1 MKNLF
6 KEIAEKSV
14 EQAFTTI
21 GHYQPKMPKSLMAKV
36 EDENKKEN

>member
-6 KEIAEKSV
+6 KKFAEKCV

-21 GHYQPKMPKSLMAKV
+21 GHYQPKMPNSLMEKAQK
-36 EDENKKEN
+36 EIKKED